1 MKQLT
6 CEMCGST
13 DLLKQEGVFVCQ
25 SCGCKYSVEEAKKM
39 MVEVAGAVE
48 VKNAAQLDNLLN
60 LARSSFESKNYAQ
73 AEDFCNQVIAMD
85 DKNYEAWKIK
95 GEAINYQINAKN
107 QRILEVYNCMMTSFR
122 VLDEEGKQEKG
133 PEILFS
139 LRDCLF
145 SEVSFWLKHFEAAR
159 PTDTALLRVI
169 DAYKDARAKLSDA
182 YDEILCAGLDEKAK
196 EVIKGLPLSNFDN
209 AFINKCNIICV
220 SAWKSTV
227 AYNYYRDYM
236 NKGVDP
242 FGREQQ
248 KYIINFDNAFINK
261 CNIICVSAW
270 KSTVAYNYYRD
281 YMNKGVDPF
290 GREQQKYIIDSTDVY
305 RPLEKTWDTFLNE
318 SDNLIDLLKFAERC
332 FDAHTSAHTKK
343 TLYGNI
349 IYIQEYVIPSGS
361 WKITQGYKG
370 PHEQFKSVGWW
381 PQYRLADDAKKARR
395 KEIQHYTVIPSGSWK
410 ITQGYKGPHEQFK
423 SVGWWPQYRLAD
435 DAKKARR
442 KEIQHY
448 TELKNKVD
456 IDEKNRQ
463 RKAEEKERRER
474 IEAYWAEHHEE
485 KKALEEE
492 EDRLTQRNNKLN
504 EDIAAIE
511 KKNGPRQKELR
522 KKQDEPLPVEDEL
535 NKQRALIRELEEQRD
550 QCGFF
555 KGKEKRALQ
564 ARIDNEETPRLEQLK
579 QQADAERRA
588 LHKEINEELQTM
600 ENELKP
606 LADER
611 EQLKKRLQEIHD
623 ELTRDR
629 KKKGK

>member
-60 LARSSFESKNYAQ
+60 LARSSFESRNYAQ

-107 QRILEVYNCMMTSFR
+107 QRILEVYNCIMTSFR
-122 VLDEEGKQEKG
+122 VLDEEDKQEKG

-139 LRDCLF
+139 LRDCL
-145 SEVSFWLKHFEAAR
+145 SGEVMFWLKHFEAAR
-159 PTDTALLRVI
+159 PTKAALKRVI

-196 EVIKGLPLSNFDN
+196 HVVKDLPLSNFDN
-209 AFINKCNIICV
+209 TFINQCNITGA

-227 AYNYYRDYM
+227 GYNYYREYLSND
-236 NKGVDP
+236 VDP
-242 FGREQQ
+242 FGRTPEQR
-248 KYIINFDNAFINK
+248 KYVIAD
-261 CNIICVSAW
+261 
-270 KSTVAYNYYRD
+270 
-281 YMNKGVDPF
+281 
-290 GREQQKYIIDSTDVY
+290 TDLY
-305 RPLEKTWDTFLNE
+305 RPLEKTWDTFLDE
-318 SDNLIDLLKFAERC
+318 ADNLIDLLKFAERC
-332 FDAHTSAHTKK
+332 FDARTSAQTKK
-343 TLYGNI
+343 KLYGNI
-349 IYIQEYVIPSGS
+349 IYIQERVIPSRS

-370 PHEQFKSVGWW
+370 PYEQFKSVGWAED
-381 PQYRLADDAKKARR
+381 YALTDSAKQ
-395 KEIQHYTVIPSGSWK
+395 I
-410 ITQGYKGPHEQFK
+410 
-423 SVGWWPQYRLAD
+423 
-435 DAKKARR
+435 RR

-474 IEAYWAEHHEE
+474 IEAYWAEHQEE

-492 EDRLTQRNNKLN
+492 EDRLMQRNNKLN

-564 ARIDNEETPRLEQLK
+564 TRIDNEETPRLEQLK

-588 LHKEINEELQTM
+588 LHQEINEELQTM